1 MSLMPDIAESAPPP
15 RRAKKAEGRQS
26 SKKSDATRQRILDAA
41 AAECAESGYSLT
53 KLSDIAQAAGI
64 HISALYYHFDTKE
77 ALFTEVLGHVAT
89 RAADA
94 LQATLAELAETT
106 NPRARLEAAIRVHL
120 RYILPQDVY
129 GRAHINIILQAPA
142 SVRAVARDITRM
154 ESTIF
159 QKLLADAAAAG
170 EIRQDLDPTLSRMIL
185 FGAMNWSVEW
195 FRQGPSTVDDL
206 ADHVI
211 KIFFDGLARR

>member
-1 MSLMPDIAESAPPP
+1 MHEIAESSPPP
-15 RRAKKAEGRQS
+15 RRAKKAEGRQA

-41 AAECAESGYSLT
+41 AAACAEQGYSLT
-53 KLSDIAQAAGI
+53 KLSDIAQEAGI

-77 ALFTEVLGHVAT
+77 ALITEVLGQVAK
-89 RAADA
+89 RAVSA
-94 LQATLAELAETT
+94 LDATLAELAETT

-120 RYILPQDVY
+120 RYMLPRDVY

-142 SVRAVARDITRM
+142 SVRALARDITRM

-159 QKLLADAAAAG
+159 QKLLAAAAAAG
-170 EIRQDLDPTLSRMIL
+170 EIRPDLDLTLSRMVL
-185 FGAMNWSVEW
+185 LGAMNWAIEW
-195 FRQGPSTVDDL
+195 FRDGPSTVEDL

-211 KIFFDGLARR
+211 KIFFDGMARR